1 MRQEDSGSMTRILLV
16 DDETQIIRTLR
27 TALSTQGYSVNV
39 AANGVEGMVAA
50 RDWHP
55 DLVITD
61 ISMPKM
67 NGIEFCRQLREITE
81 VPIIVLSVRTQ
92 ELAKIEALDAGADDY
107 VTKPFSIQELHARIR
122 AQLRRRPTHRESE
135 AQRVLSVGDFQI
147 DVAQHR
153 VAVRGQVIRL
163 TPLQFDLLVCFAE
176 HAGQVLT
183 HRVILQDVWGLDQ
196 DRPEYIRVHI
206 GQLRKKIEIS
216 DAPQY
221 IVTEPWIGYRFCA
234 DGKGSQ

>member
-1 MRQEDSGSMTRILLV
+1 MRLNNSSVMQKILLV
-16 DDETQIIRTLR
+16 DDEPKITKVLR
-27 TALSTQGYSVNV
+27 TALSSQGYSLYV
-39 AANGVEGMVAA
+39 AADGIEGMVAA
-50 RDWHP
+50 RDWQP

-67 NGIEFCRQLREITE
+67 DGIEFCKQFREISE

-92 ELAKIEALDAGADDY
+92 ELTKIEALDAGADDF

-122 AQLRRRPTHRESE
+122 AQFRGRPTRQSE
-135 AQRVLSVGDFQI
+135 AEHVLSVGDFRI

-153 VAVRGQVIRL
+153 VVVRGQLIRL
-163 TPLQFDLLVCFAE
+163 TPLQFDLLLCFAK

-183 HRVILQDVWGLDQ
+183 HRVIFQDVWGMDQ
-196 DRPEYIRVHI
+196 ERPEHIRVHV
-206 GQLRKKIEIS
+206 GQLRKKLEVPG
-216 DAPQY
+216 APQY

-234 DGKGSQ
+234 DGKDSF

>member
-1 MRQEDSGSMTRILLV
+1 MRPANGSPMRKVLLV
-16 DDETQIIRTLR
+16 HGESQVIKTLR
-27 TALSTQGYSVNV
+27 MALSSQGHSVYV
-39 AANGVEGMVAA
+39 AANGVEGMVAV
-50 RDWHP
+50 RDWQP

-61 ISMPKM
+61 VSLPKM
-67 NGIEFCRQLREITE
+67 DGIEFCRQLREISE
-81 VPIIVLSVRTQ
+81 VPIIFLSVCAHGPT
-92 ELAKIEALDAGADDY
+92 KVEALDAGADDFI
-107 VTKPFSIQELHARIR
+107 TQPFSIHELQARIR
-122 AQLRRRPTHRESE
+122 AQFRRRPVPQSE

-153 VAVRGQVIRL
+153 VAVRGQFVRL
-163 TPLQFDLLVCFAE
+163 TPLQFDLLLCFAE

-196 DRPEYIRVHI
+196 DRPEHIRVHV
-206 GQLRKKIEIS
+206 GQLRKKIEVS

-234 DGKGSQ
+234 DGNSPF